1 MGNLRLRISLPSRWP
16 PPGARHRAHGFGDQ
30 SAYRATSSA
39 SSPLRGSANPET
51 RRSDTPTAG
60 FGPRWV
66 GYLEPGAGTTGLRVS
81 GVSGSVTTAM
91 VLDLALLGSVWL
103 TGLTAVHC
111 VSPQPLRRCRC
122 ALRAAAQA
130 ATQRRPRTPPPAN
143 LQPLCC
149 QNGPDLVSCARSAE

>member
-1 MGNLRLRISLPSRWP
+1 MGNLLLRISLPSRWP

-81 GVSGSVTTAM
+81 GVSGSGNDCDGAGFGVAGIGNANGPGRG
-91 VLDLALLGSVWL
+91 ALWYISAAATV
-103 TGLTAVHC
+103 
-111 VSPQPLRRCRC
+111 
-122 ALRAAAQA
+122 ALR
-130 ATQRRPRTPPPAN
+130 
-143 LQPLCC
+143 
-149 QNGPDLVSCARSAE
+149 S